1 MDTYWKTLGAVFISA
16 ILYIL
21 LEQRGKD
28 YALLLTLA
36 ACLMVSVTAAKMLSP
51 VIGFLGELETLGNLS
66 NDALKTLIKI
76 FGIGIAGELAAAVCQ
91 DAGNASLGK
100 GLQFLTGAA
109 IFYLSIPVFS
119 SLVELIQ
126 ELLRE
131 V

>member
-1 MDTYWKTLGAVFISA
+1 MEAFWKTLAAVLVSA
-16 ILYIL
+16 ILYIM
-21 LEQRGKD
+21 LEHRGRD

-36 ACLMVSVTAAKMLSP
+36 ACVMVFAAGARFLSP
-51 VIGFLGELETLGNLS
+51 VIGFLGELEALGNLS

-76 FGIGIAGELAAAVCQ
+76 FGIGMAGELASSVCQ

-100 GLQFLTGAA
+100 SLQFLTSAA

-119 SLVELIQ
+119 ALTELIQ
-126 ELLRE
+126 EILRQ

>member
-1 MDTYWKTLGAVFISA
+1 MDVFWKTLGSVLVSA
-16 ILYIL
+16 ILYL
-21 LEQRGKD
+21 MLEHKSKD

-36 ACLMVSVTAAKMLSP
+36 GCVMVFAAGARFLSP
-51 VIGFLGELETLGNLS
+51 VIGFLGELEALGNLS

-100 GLQFLTGAA
+100 SLQSLTGAA
-109 IFYLSIPVFS
+109 IFYLSIPVYS
-119 SLVELIQ
+119 TLT

-131 V
+131 ILREA